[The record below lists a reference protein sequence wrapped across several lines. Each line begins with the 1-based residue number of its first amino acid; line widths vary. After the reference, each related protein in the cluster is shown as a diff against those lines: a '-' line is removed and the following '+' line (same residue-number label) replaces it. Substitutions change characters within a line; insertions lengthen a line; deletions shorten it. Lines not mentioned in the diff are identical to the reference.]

1 MSLGDGSLVL
11 VLVLVSA
18 ARTTISLFDWNKLA
32 SEVDTVATS
41 NAKDIKLLC
50 NGISP
55 HQPPLQATKGD
66 KSSRDTF

>member
-18 ARTTISLFDWNKLA
+18 ARITISVFDWNKLA

-41 NAKDIKLLC
+41 NAKSL
-50 NGISP
+50 
-55 HQPPLQATKGD
+55 
-66 KSSRDTF
+66 